1 MFDPHGFGQKSD
13 PRHPLHGSGELT
25 MIFDQWVLATGIYA
39 AGQIGW
45 LMALD
50 GIIDPSLRRIMGRVL
65 RIRVDSVQS
74 RAGPFSVRA
83 WSTPPPD
90 RDKRPVVALSGALS
104 VLVTAAMPTIL
115 LLVVAAHLP
124 LSSRVSATLTLMAVL
139 SYPLVVAARLLTT
152 REES

>member
-1 MFDPHGFGQKSD
+1 M
-13 PRHPLHGSGELT
+13 PL
-25 MIFDQWVLATGIYA
+25 DQWVLATGVFA

-50 GIIDPSLRRIMGRVL
+50 RVIDPSLRRIMGRVL

-90 RDKRPVVALSGALS
+90 RDKRPIVALSGALS
-104 VLVTAAMPTIL
+104 VLVTAALPTIL
-115 LLVVAAHLP
+115 VLVLVAHLP
-124 LSSRVSATLTLMAVL
+124 LSARVSATLTLMAVFT
-139 SYPLVVAARLLTT
+139 YPLVVAARLLST
-152 REES
+152 REDS